1 MRQTTM
7 LPLHSECGLQT
18 SRCVSGN
25 TYLDAASSTDQLL
38 TTLRDTDNVNVKNTY
53 GKGSQALALSANSGQ
68 QGYYACGFYGYQDT
82 VLAQNG
88 VQLYAKSYIEGAT
101 DFIFG
106 QHAQA
111 WFEQVHIGV
120 LAASQG
126 YITASGRASNDAGYY
141 VINKSTVAAAAGNS
155 VAAGA
160 YYLGRPWGAFARVVF
175 QSTSLSNV
183 VNGAGWHIWNTGDAR
198 TSNVVFQEYGNTGA
212 GASGSRVSFSKKI
225 SSPVAITTVLG
236 SGYASAH
243 YVDASYF

>member
-1 MRQTTM
+1 M
-7 LPLHSECGLQT
+7 LLRRSECGLQT
-18 SRCVSGN
+18 SRCVSGDS
-25 TYLDAASSTDQLL
+25 YLDAASSPDQLL
-38 TTLRDTDNVNVKNTY
+38 IFLSHADNVNVKNSY
-53 GKGSQALALSANSGQ
+53 GQGSQALALSANSGQ

-82 VLAQNG
+82 ILAQNG
-88 VQLYAKSYIEGAT
+88 AQLYARSYIEGAT

-141 VINKSTVAAAAGNS
+141 VINKSTVAAAPGNT

-175 QSTSLSNV
+175 QSTSMTNV
-183 VNGAGWHIWNTGDAR
+183 INAAGWHIWNTGDAR
-198 TSNVVFQEYGNTGA
+198 TSNVVFEEYGNTGA
-212 GASGSRVSFSKKI
+212 GASGQRASFSKKI
-225 SSPVAITTVLG
+225 SSPVAISTVLG

-243 YVDASYF
+243 YVDASYM